1 VDTANGGCFRQ
12 RQPALLAPPQQD
24 QELAVMVDAPAD
36 HVGAALQQRRSSA
49 ADWQPL
55 TLFSKKLEPAQM
67 RYSAFDQELFACVA
81 GIRHF
86 RYMLEGR
93 PFTIYTNHKPLTALG
108 KVSEPWTAM

>member
-1 VDTANGGCFRQ
+1 
-12 RQPALLAPPQQD
+12 
-24 QELAVMVDAPAD
+24 
-36 HVGAALQQRRSSA
+36 
-49 ADWQPL
+49 
-55 TLFSKKLEPAQM
+55 M
-67 RYSAFDQELFACVA
+67 RYSAFDRELFACFA